1 MGAERWGCCWGTLF
15 ACVLFAVLMMLLYID
30 VENYSNCRNVLASVL
45 CMVNVY
51 AMYILLIFFLNN
63 DIFLFG

>member
-1 MGAERWGCCWGTLF
+1 MGAERWGCCTLF
-15 ACVLFAVLMMLLYID
+15 ACVLFAVLMVLLYID

-45 CMVNVY
+45 YMVNVY

-63 DIFLFG
+63 GIFLFG

>member
-1 MGAERWGCCWGTLF
+1 MGAERWGCCTLF

-30 VENYSNCRNVLASVL
+30 VENYSNCHNVLASVL

-63 DIFLFG
+63 GIFLFG